1 MMIKNSNFKKSQFG
15 FSSLVLWVRSSG
27 EDRGPTRSLLL
38 LPAPELSAV
47 LKRASPPPPSS
58 SLPSPL
64 LTLPSRAGWCL
75 HGYSPR
81 LARTHAHTHTHSGN
95 LWATSRL
102 LGEEE
107 EKKKSLEKQK
117 SVGSN
122 RVKLSGH
129 GEAVRVKLLRVP
141 V

>member
-1 MMIKNSNFKKSQFG
+1 MMIKNSNLKKITVWIFLACFVGSEQ
-15 FSSLVLWVRSSG
+15 R
-27 EDRGPTRSLLL
+27 RGPRTDPLTAAAACTGAVRGAEASISPSSLLL
-38 LPAPELSAV
+38 PPLS
-47 LKRASPPPPSS
+47 SPHPPLQSWVVSSWILPPS
-58 SLPSPL
+58 
-64 LTLPSRAGWCL
+64 C
-75 HGYSPR
+75 
-81 LARTHAHTHTHSGN
+81 THTRTHTHSGN